1 MIAPATKKPAE
12 TFTAA
17 RNGCRLCAPLG
28 ACLAF
33 RGVEGAMPFLHGAQ
47 GCATYIRRY
56 LISHF
61 REPLD
66 IASSSFGEA
75 AAVFGGQEQLRE
87 GLKNVVRQYS
97 PQLIGV
103 ATTCLTETIGEDI
116 GMYMRQIAADTAAGL
131 PTLVHV
137 STPSYANTHE
147 EGYHAAVRALVETLA
162 EPGRRATTSTCSPRW
177 PRRPISAGSRACLG
191 DFGLAA
197 TLLPDFSDT
206 LDGPTWSRY
215 QRIPPG
221 GTPIAAI
228 RRAGSAGERIEFQS
242 VWQEG
247 ETAGAALEGRCGVPR
262 HLVPL
267 PVGVTQTDRFL
278 DALAA
283 LSGRPIPAE
292 YEDERGRLVDAY
304 VDAHKYVFGKRA
316 VVYGEQDLVVG
327 LAALLA
333 EVGIHPVLCASSAES
348 GRLRESLTAVE
359 ADLGGEIVVL
369 EGADFAKIE
378 EQAGELRPDLIV
390 GGSKG
395 HGLAKRLDAPLVRV
409 GFPIHDRVD
418 GPRLL
423 HLGYR
428 GAQQLFDRIANA
440 LIEKAQNASPVGYS
454 YM

>member
-1 MIAPATKKPAE
+1 MIAPARKKPAE
-12 TFTAA
+12 SFTAA

-66 IASSSFGEA
+66 IASSSFGKA
-75 AAVFGGQEQLRE
+75 AAVFGGLEQLRE

-116 GMYMRQIAADTAAGL
+116 GMYMRQIAADPAAGL

-162 EPGRRATTSTCSPRW
+162 EPGPTRDDLNMLAPMASPADLRW
-177 PRRPISAGSRACLG
+177 LKCVLR

-228 RRAGSAGERIEFQS
+228 RRAGGARGTIEFQS

-283 LSGRPIPAE
+283 LSGRAIPAE

-348 GRLRESLTAVE
+348 GRL
-359 ADLGGEIVVL
+359 
-369 EGADFAKIE
+369 AKRSPPSKPIW
-378 EQAGELRPDLIV
+378 AAKSSS
-390 GGSKG
+390 SKG
-395 HGLAKRLDAPLVRV
+395 PTSRRSKSRPPNSA
-409 GFPIHDRVD
+409 
-418 GPRLL
+418 
-423 HLGYR
+423 
-428 GAQQLFDRIANA
+428 RI
-440 LIEKAQNASPVGYS
+440 
-454 YM
+454 

>member
-1 MIAPATKKPAE
+1 MDAASAPRWGRAWR
-12 TFTAA
+12 FAA
-17 RNGCRLCAPLG
+17 WKGRC
-28 ACLAF
+28 
-33 RGVEGAMPFLHGAQ
+33 PFCTAQ

-75 AAVFGGQEQLRE
+75 AAIFGGQEQLRE

-116 GMYMRQIAADTAAGL
+116 GMYIREIAADAAAGL

-162 EPGRRATTSTCSPRW
+162 EPGPKSDELNLLAPMASPADLRW
-177 PRRPISAGSRACLG
+177 LKRVLG

-206 LDGPTWSRY
+206 LDGPTWSRF
-215 QRIPPG
+215 QNIPPG

-228 RRAGSAGERIEFQS
+228 RRAGSARGTIEFQS
-242 VWQEG
+242 VWQAG
-247 ETAGAALEGRCGVPR
+247 ETAGASLEGRCGVPR

-267 PVGVTQTDRFL
+267 PIGVTQTDCFL
-278 DALAA
+278 DALSA

-327 LAALLA
+327 LSALLA

-359 ADLGGEIVVL
+359 ADLAGAIVVL

-378 EQAGELRPDLIV
+378 EQAAELRPDLIV

-440 LIEKAQNASPVGYS
+440 LVEKAQNASPVGYS